1 MRKSWMCEVSSS
13 ETTLWLESNWWGGKW
28 IHEVKYT
35 WHLGSCSQPKTFA
48 ISWSR
53 DLTTKTIQNQLLAV
67 RPLHPRKLTCPLK
80 MHYFNRKYIFQPF
93 IFRGHVSFPGS
104 TWNFK
109 NNHQVVLQLQLN
121 GQIVSYRAFE
131 SQPPSGSFPRRS
143 FVLTSNSRIDFLEKK
158 KQVLPGKLTCPL
170 KINGWKMYFLLK

>member
-53 DLTTKTIQNQLLAV
+53 DRTTKTIQNQLLAV
-67 RPLHPRKLTCPLK
+67 RPLLGTSRTIIKWYSSSSSMAKLFHT
-80 MHYFNRKYIFQPF
+80 
-93 IFRGHVSFPGS
+93 GHSF
-104 TWNFK
+104 
-109 NNHQVVLQLQLN
+109 
-121 GQIVSYRAFE
+121 
-131 SQPPSGSFPRRS
+131 QPPSGGFRRS

>member
-53 DLTTKTIQNQLLAV
+53 DRTTKTIQNQLLAV
-67 RPLHPRKLTCPLK
+67 RPLLGTSRTIIKWYSSSSSMAKLFHT
-80 MHYFNRKYIFQPF
+80 
-93 IFRGHVSFPGS
+93 GHSF
-104 TWNFK
+104 
-109 NNHQVVLQLQLN
+109 
-121 GQIVSYRAFE
+121 
-131 SQPPSGSFPRRS
+131 QPPSGGFRAGHLCSRPILELNFPS
-143 FVLTSNSRIDFLEKK
+143 GKKTSTPRKTNMSPKNQWLED
-158 KQVLPGKLTCPL
+158 VFP
-170 KINGWKMYFLLK
+170 IEIVHF